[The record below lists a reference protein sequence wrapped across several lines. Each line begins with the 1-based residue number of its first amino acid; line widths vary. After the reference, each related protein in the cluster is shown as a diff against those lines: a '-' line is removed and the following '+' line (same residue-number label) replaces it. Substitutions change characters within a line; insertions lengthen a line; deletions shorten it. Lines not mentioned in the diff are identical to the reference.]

1 MIVGYGAG
9 FDYLVNV
16 VLDVVLDVVKFLRG
30 FQYGLYM
37 IIFTS

>member
-1 MIVGYGAG
+1 MIVGNGAG
-9 FDYLVNV
+9 FNYLVNV
-16 VLDVVLDVVKFLRG
+16 VLDVVLDVVEFLRS